1 SLGHEFIHIAPA
13 PRFTRLDR
21 ARHRVLGGMVVL
33 GGVGVGRRVA
43 APDVAAGEAKAE
55 MDPTAA
61 DLQAF
66 FAAAA
71 VGFHFVGMGK
81 VLTGSHGRVC
91 VLCVAATSP
100 ARRDPIFPGRRRLRR
115 SSRGRRAA
123 LGWAAFRSARRRTSA
138 GTRRTAG
145 SRTPWPERSWPG
157 RT

>member
-1 SLGHEFIHIAPA
+1 MPKRFQLHMGPASGSMAAAATPNRPTPPSCRPATGTRGSLGHEFIHIAPA

-66 FAAAA
+66 FAAA
-71 VGFHFVGMGK
+71 
-81 VLTGSHGRVC
+81 
-91 VLCVAATSP
+91 
-100 ARRDPIFPGRRRLRR
+100 
-115 SSRGRRAA
+115 
-123 LGWAAFRSARRRTSA
+123 
-138 GTRRTAG
+138 
-145 SRTPWPERSWPG
+145 
-157 RT
+157 